1 MKSKIL
7 SSILII
13 SLILMTGCGNQNA
26 QQSQNPDSSNN
37 NEPTIQD
44 SVTEGTTEA
53 IENDS
58 LEIED
63 DAETNLNVD
72 IPDLSTNTS
81 IEETVLFDDGSVKIV
96 AESLDFEYNSPV
108 LHLNFENNGEKN
120 ISVSSGAMGY
130 NCNSINGYMVTSM
143 YVNTD
148 IAAGKNSKEDINIS
162 ADELLALGIDKIRE
176 IGIAFHITD
185 DENNEY
191 ALTDPSYITTSDYE
205 ENNASD
211 NNFIKVMRSGIL
223 ESIYDMK
230 VDYIGEENLLEGEDV
245 QIVSEGLFTNTDD
258 NSILFVEMKNT
269 GDKTLR
275 VSSSRIAI
283 NGVALTTG
291 LWESNEITAG
301 KTLVMVMNLSDV
313 VRVAGGTFDSF
324 GISKIA
330 TVETEINCQDLDNN
344 DIFNKVITFK
354 FSDGEAPFDKEG
366 NEVYNSND
374 VRILSRKVTKDTY
387 DNLHVGMLVENN
399 SDTELRF
406 EVEYDSLSINDTMT
420 DFTAYTLHLQPG
432 KVGILNIEISGYTL
446 EDSDFSNPEDVKNA
460 EFKLNITDANYHDI
474 DEAVVKMEY

>member
-1 MKSKIL
+1 MKKQRIYNVL
-7 SSILII
+7 LII
-13 SLILMTGCGNQNA
+13 CVVCLLAFGLSVSVLAG
-26 QQSQNPDSSNN
+26 SQRFYIKSTVYETS
-37 NEPTIQD
+37 
-44 SVTEGTTEA
+44 
-53 IENDS
+53 
-58 LEIED
+58 D
-63 DAETNLNVD
+63 DAQYS
-72 IPDLSTNTS
+72 LSA
-81 IEETVLFDDGSVKIV
+81 GAK
-96 AESLDFEYNSPV
+96 
-108 LHLNFENNGEKN
+108 
-120 ISVSSGAMGY
+120 SSGTSFGSLYLSGNCKESSKKITGFETY
-130 NCNSINGYMVTSM
+130 NAVGKIDTDAITFTYSFPNSRFE
-143 YVNTD
+143 
-148 IAAGKNSKEDINIS
+148 AK
-162 ADELLALGIDKIRE
+162 
-176 IGIAFHITD
+176 D
-185 DENNEY
+185 DEWQ
-191 ALTDPSYITTSDYE
+191 LTEDNINTVGDYELKNHPSYITTSDYE

-245 QIVSEGLFTNTDD
+245 KIVSEGLFTNTDD

-301 KTLVMVMNLSDV
+301 KTLVMAMNLSDV

-354 FSDGEAPFDKEG
+354 FSDGDAPFDKEG